1 MMPNNTSAYP
11 KISIITATY
20 NRADFLEATIQS
32 ILGQNYPNLEYIVI
46 DGGSTDGTVDIIKQY
61 EDHLAYWVSEPDK
74 GMYHAIQKGFDQAT
88 GEIMG
93 WLNSDDL
100 YFDWTFD
107 TLATLFN
114 TFPDMEWLTSNQ
126 LFAINATG
134 KPLACFQ
141 VPGYSREGY
150 LRGEHFDLPSQQYV
164 VEYIMQE
171 ATFWR
176 RSLWDKVGATLD
188 TSLKYAGESEL
199 WFRFFEHAELY
210 DVSLP
215 LAQFRHHDNQITNQ
229 LSNQYHAEIELLL
242 QKYGHHRH
250 TRLTATLRGLF
261 SQHTPSRLRRLPHML
276 GLMHK
281 SKRLKYNMRQQQWQI
296 QQRYY

>member
-1 MMPNNTSAYP
+1 MSDNSMSYP
-11 KISIITATY
+11 KISIVTATF

-32 ILGQNYPNLEYIVI
+32 ILGQNYPNLEYIII
-46 DGGSTDGTVDIIKQY
+46 DGGSTDGTLDIIKKY
-61 EDHLAYWVSEPDK
+61 EQHLAYWVSEPDK
-74 GMYHAIQKGFDQAT
+74 GMYDAIQKGLAQST

-100 YFDWTFD
+100 YFDWTFER
-107 TLATLFN
+107 LVTLFN
-114 TFPDMEWLTSNQ
+114 AVPEMEWLTSNQ
-126 LFAINATG
+126 LFSIDAQG
-134 KPLACFQ
+134 QPFVCFQ

-150 LRGEHFDLPSQQYV
+150 IRGEHFDVPAQRFI

-176 RSLWDKVGATLD
+176 RSLWEKSGATLD

-199 WFRFFEHAELY
+199 WFRFFEHADLY
-210 DVSLP
+210 DVSIP
-215 LAQFRHHDNQITNQ
+215 LARFRKHGNQITSQ
-229 LSNQYHAEIELLL
+229 LGTQYAQEIEQLLE
-242 QKYGHHRH
+242 KYGRHRH
-250 TRLTATLRGLF
+250 TYLSA
-261 SQHTPSRLRRLPHML
+261 SLRRFFRQYTPFKLRRIPHML

-281 SKRLKYNMRQQQWQI
+281 TKRLKYNVVHQQWQV